1 MKVKLTSLLFVA
13 LAVASVLG
21 KAHHDFAPL
30 GFFQG

>member
-1 MKVKLTSLLFVA
+1 MKIKSTTLLFVA

-21 KAHHDFAPL
+21 KASNHVL

>member
-1 MKVKLTSLLFVA
+1 MKIKFTSLLFVA

-21 KAHHDFAPL
+21 KAKFWEF

>member
-1 MKVKLTSLLFVA
+1 MKIKFTSLLFVA

-21 KAHHDFAPL
+21 KAHGAL

>member
-1 MKVKLTSLLFVA
+1 MKMKIKLTSLLFGA

-21 KAHHDFAPL
+21 KAKLWDF

>member
-1 MKVKLTSLLFVA
+1 MKIRFTSLLFVA

-21 KAHHDFAPL
+21 KAKFWEF

>member
-1 MKVKLTSLLFVA
+1 MKIKLTSLLFVA

-21 KAHHDFAPL
+21 KVHNHAL

>member
-1 MKVKLTSLLFVA
+1 MKIKFTSLLFVA

-21 KAHHDFAPL
+21 KAKFWEY